1 MQMKRYVLIATLLV
15 WSSSVLGQTQYSTG
29 GAALNYTGKVAPQA
43 IKDQAGQMAEV
54 KAIEAYYAKAGQSD
68 FTNFDSNRD
77 KILGNLGR
85 YVLEATVV
93 NEQDRTDVKQYSV
106 TIRVTLNMP
115 ALNSAIKE
123 SSAIANVAKSGK
135 SKLTFLFVAR
145 QASDLTTYDPH
156 VFKRVDTSLKTN
168 RSNSVTENGTEGE
181 TITRT
186 QVSTNATKT
195 SSGTSLANASAQVE
209 SGGST
214 VHKVAEVSYRLF
226 PISSL
231 DAVFGNSFETAG
243 FRVIEASDVEPYS
256 GGKLHV
262 ATVQE
267 DYKTSLDLKS
277 QTLVDVEAGLRNA
290 QIPYLALGTLDVG
303 FATSDPATGLIRVSV
318 IVNAKIMDLTDTIPE
333 TVATVGPVQYN
344 GLGPTDTEAQTNALK
359 LAAQNASHDLISQLT
374 NAGIH

>member
-1 MQMKRYVLIATLLV
+1 
-15 WSSSVLGQTQYSTG
+15 
-29 GAALNYTGKVAPQA
+29 VA
-43 IKDQAGQMAEV
+43 
-54 KAIEAYYAKAGQSD
+54 
-68 FTNFDSNRD
+68 
-77 KILGNLGR
+77 
-85 YVLEATVV
+85 
-93 NEQDRTDVKQYSV
+93 
-106 TIRVTLNMP
+106 
-115 ALNSAIKE
+115 
-123 SSAIANVAKSGK
+123 
-135 SKLTFLFVAR
+135 
-145 QASDLTTYDPH
+145 
-156 VFKRVDTSLKTN
+156 
-168 RSNSVTENGTEGE
+168 ENGTEGE
-181 TITRT
+181 MVTKT

-231 DAVFGNSFETAG
+231 DAVFGNSFKTAG
-243 FRVIEASDVEPYS
+243 FRVIEATDVEPFS

-262 ATVQE
+262 AAVQA

-303 FATSDPATGLIRVSV
+303 FANPDPATGLIRVSV

-344 GLGPTDTEAQTNALK
+344 GLGPTESEAQTNALK

>member
-1 MQMKRYVLIATLLV
+1 MQMKRHVLIATLLV

-43 IKDQAGQMAEV
+43 IKDQASQMAEA
-54 KAIEAYYAKAGQSD
+54 KAIEAYYARAGQSD

-77 KILGNLGR
+77 KILGNLDR

-123 SSAIANVAKSGK
+123 SSAVANVAKSGK

-145 QASDLTTYDPH
+145 QSSDLTTYDPH
-156 VFKRVDTSLKTN
+156 VFKRVDTSFKTN
-168 RSNSVTENGTEGE
+168 GSNSGAENGTEGE
-181 TITRT
+181 TVTKT
-186 QVSTNATKT
+186 QVSTNAAKT
-195 SSGTSLANASAQVE
+195 SSSTSLANASTQVE

-214 VHKVAEVSYRLF
+214 VRKVAEVSYRLF

-231 DAVFGNSFETAG
+231 DAVFGNSFKTAG
-243 FRVIEASDVEPYS
+243 FRVIEATDVEPYS

-262 ATVQE
+262 AAVQA

-303 FATSDPATGLIRVSV
+303 FASPDPATGLIRVSV

-344 GLGPTDTEAQTNALK
+344 GLGPTETEAQTNALK

>member
-1 MQMKRYVLIATLLV
+1 MQMKRHVLIATLLV

-43 IKDQAGQMAEV
+43 VKDQASQMAEA

-77 KILGNLGR
+77 KILGNLDR

-123 SSAIANVAKSGK
+123 SSAVANVAKSGK

-145 QASDLTTYDPH
+145 QASALTTYDPH

-168 RSNSVTENGTEGE
+168 GSNSVAENGTEGE
-181 TITRT
+181 MVTKT

-214 VHKVAEVSYRLF
+214 VHKVAETSYRLF

-231 DAVFGNSFETAG
+231 DAVFGNSFKLAG

-303 FATSDPATGLIRVSV
+303 FATPDPATGLIRVSV

-333 TVATVGPVQYN
+333 TVATIGPVQYN

-359 LAAQNASHDLISQLT
+359 LAAHNASHDLISQLT